1 MTRLG
6 PVVTRGVADKGN
18 KASAGTLPP
27 RGAGFP
33 DGNGPLSAFSPARR
47 FSLF

>member
-6 PVVTRGVADKGN
+6 PVVTLGLADKGD

-33 DGNGPLSAFSPARR
+33 DGNGLPSAFSPAWR
-47 FSLF
+47 FSL